1 MARVGGDTEL
11 NAIRTF
17 RRQVMLFKANINGE
31 YTVRHCQRMH
41 AVGDVLAEFLSVM
54 LTDFMQL
61 LRCGQRLF
69 MMQVHR
75 QRKGFLRVSLI
86 VKLLLLFQQSL
97 IVARELFRR
106 NMVLT
111 RQGNLT

>member
-1 MARVGGDTEL
+1 
-11 NAIRTF
+11 
-17 RRQVMLFKANINGE
+17 
-31 YTVRHCQRMH
+31 MH

-75 QRKGFLRVSLI
+75 QRKGFMRVSLI

-97 IVARELFRR
+97 IVARQLFRR

-111 RQGNLT
+111 RQGDLTGDALFQFKQTVRVEIQTLTVVAQFVTGF